1 MSKRTNLIS
10 LSRSVSTEGVLSS
23 DAIQMGTI
31 VNFPTITAV
40 GYPGNDTAVALAGG
54 DTVTITGTN
63 FKTGAK
69 VVVNGV
75 QPSVVT
81 IVNSTQITF
90 TAPANAVGSY
100 VIYVV
105 NTDGSTALAVPGLQ
119 YSGFPAW
126 TTAAGSLGTSPK
138 AISFSTT
145 LAATG
150 DAPITYSLASG
161 TIPPGLTLNSSTGVL
176 SGTTPTVN
184 ADTTYSF
191 TIRSTDAQFQDT
203 DRTFSLTVLYINP
216 TPTASYVIVGGGGGG
231 GNAGGGGGGGIKT
244 GSFTPV
250 VGTLYT
256 VTVAQ
261 SVASATSGQSSVFNA
276 VTAGGGGAGGSPHG
290 GGSAGSAGGSGGGAS
305 YYTGGAS
312 PSGASGGSGSSPGT
326 DGGNS
331 VYQSGSYLS
340 PGGSYVNYTAAA
352 GGGGGG
358 AGGSG
363 GSATVT
369 TITDNFGRLNG
380 YSAGGGYGGTG
391 TSAYSSWGIGAIS
404 GGGGPNGAAGGSGSG
419 SGSYGGGGSSGL
431 GGGPGVVVIRYA
443 STYDAATSTTGSP
456 TVTVSGG
463 FRTYTFTSS
472 GSITF

>member
-40 GYPGNDTAVALAGG
+40 GYPGNDTAVAIAGG
-54 DTVTITGTN
+54 DTVTLTGTN
-63 FKTGAK
+63 FKTNAK

-90 TAPANAVGSY
+90 TAPANAAGSY

-119 YSGFPAW
+119 YSGFPSW
-126 TTAAGSLGTSPK
+126 TTAAGSLGISPK

-145 LAATG
+145 LTATG
-150 DAPITYSLASG
+150 DVPITYSLASG
-161 TIPPGLTLNSSTGVL
+161 TIPPGLNLNSTTGVL
-176 SGTTPTVN
+176 SGTTPTVT

-191 TIRSTDAQFQDT
+191 TIRSTDAQNQDT

-231 GNAGGGGGGGIKT
+231 GGAGGGGGGGVKT
-244 GSFTPV
+244 GTFTPV
-250 VGTLYT
+250 VGSQYAI
-256 VTVAQ
+256 TVAT
-261 SVASATSGQSSVFNA
+261 SVASATSGNSSVFNA
-276 VTAGGGGAGGSPHG
+276 VTAGGGGAGGSPNG
-290 GGSAGSAGGSGGGAS
+290 NGSAGSNGGSGGGAS

-326 DGGNS
+326 SGGSS

-340 PGGSYVNYTAAA
+340 PGGSYQNYTAAA

-358 AGGSG
+358 AGGAG
-363 GSATVT
+363 GSASVT

-380 YSAGGGYGGTG
+380 YSAGGGYGGSG
-391 TSAYSSWGIGAIS
+391 ANYSSWGIGTVS

-419 SGSYGGGGSSGL
+419 SGSYGGGGSSSA

-443 STYDAATSTTGSP
+443 DTYDAAASTTGSP

-463 FRTYTFTSS
+463 FRTYRFTSS

>member
-10 LSRSVSTEGVLSS
+10 LSRSVSSEGVLSS
-23 DAIQMGTI
+23 SAIQMGTI

-90 TAPANAVGSY
+90 TAPANAAGSY

-126 TTAAGSLGTSPK
+126 TTAAGSLGISPK

-145 LAATG
+145 LTATG

-161 TIPPGLTLNSSTGVL
+161 TIPPGLTLNPTTGVL

-191 TIRSTDAQFQDT
+191 TIRSTDPQNQDT
-203 DRTFSLTVLYINP
+203 DRTFSLTVLYTNP

-231 GNAGGGGGGGIKT
+231 GGAGGGGGGGVKT
-244 GSFTPV
+244 GTFSPV
-250 VGTLYT
+250 IGNQYT

-261 SVASATSGQSSVFNA
+261 SVASATSGNSSVFNA
-276 VTAGGGGAGGSPHG
+276 VTAGGGGAGGTPSG
-290 GGSAGSAGGSGGGAS
+290 GGSNGSNGGSGGGAS

-312 PSGASGGSGSSPGT
+312 PSGASGGSGSTS
-326 DGGNS
+326 GGNS

-358 AGGSG
+358 AAGAG
-363 GSATVT
+363 GSASVT
-369 TITDNFGRLNG
+369 TVTDNFGRLNG
-380 YSAGGGYGGTG
+380 YNAGGGYGGSG
-391 TSAYSSWGIGAIS
+391 SNYSSWGIGTVS

-443 STYDAATSTTGSP
+443 DNYDVAYATTGSP